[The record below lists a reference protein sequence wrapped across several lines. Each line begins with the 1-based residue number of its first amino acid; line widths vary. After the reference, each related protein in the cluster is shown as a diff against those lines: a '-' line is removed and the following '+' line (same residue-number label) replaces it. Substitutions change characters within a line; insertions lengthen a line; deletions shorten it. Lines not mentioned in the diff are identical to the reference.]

1 MNIPLRERF
10 AITVPEACQAIG
22 VGPTKLYELVA
33 AGAIETTKVGKRRL
47 VLVRSLRRLI
57 EGEPA
62 TDAAA

>member
-22 VGPTKLYELVA
+22 VGPTTLYELVA

-57 EGEPA
+57 EGEP
-62 TDAAA
+62 TTTEAA